1 MAMTSGG
8 QGTHPLLAKIQASW
22 LRRVA
27 RVLYPP
33 MPTLNVIPAAVLG
46 DIRTALFRP
55 GNVVLNIGSGGLSG
69 CGRRLW
75 MEPDVSRCRVIHMD
89 LGDGESVNLRGDAHV
104 LPFSDGSL
112 DAVIMQAVL
121 EHLAEPRTAI
131 AEARRVLRPGG
142 VLYVEMPF
150 LQGFHADP
158 HDYQRYTLQGLRRR
172 LAGFEELASGVSV
185 GPFCTLVWLLRD
197 GFSSCF
203 RNRLL
208 YAVSRTL
215 AGWMLGPLRYLDY
228 LARYSAAAERLA
240 NEYYFLCRKPL
251 S

>member
-1 MAMTSGG
+1 
-8 QGTHPLLAKIQASW
+8 
-22 LRRVA
+22 
-27 RVLYPP
+27 
-33 MPTLNVIPAAVLG
+33 MPTLNVIPSAALG
-46 DIRTALFRP
+46 EIRAALFRP
-55 GNVVLNIGSGGLSG
+55 GNTVLNIGSGGLSG

-75 MEPDVSRCRVIHMD
+75 ARPDVSCCHVIHMD
-89 LGDGESVNLRGDAHV
+89 LGGGEGVNLRGDAHV
-104 LPFSDGSL
+104 LPFSDASL

-121 EHLAEPRTAI
+121 EHLAEPRAAL
-131 AEARRVLRPGG
+131 AEAWRVLRPGG

-185 GPFCTLVWLLRD
+185 GPFCTLVWVLRD
-197 GFSSCF
+197 GLSSCF
-203 RNRLL
+203 RNRQM
-208 YAVSRTL
+208 YAFSRAL
-215 AGWMLGPLRYLDY
+215 AGWVLSPIRYLDY
-228 LARYSAAAERLA
+228 LARHSAAAERLA